1 MIAII
6 HYQMGTV
13 TVLNSSSPRYGR
25 HVMAVVRASCSVEET
40 RKKLRES
47 LRRNYTN
54 GIITRD
60 DYGAGK
66 TLIDAWVGESIALE
80 YIGRIRLRPSPLPWA
95 APSADPAKILEAVC
109 VMQK

>member
-1 MIAII
+1 
-6 HYQMGTV
+6 MGTV

-25 HVMAVVRASCSVEET
+25 HVMAVVRANCSVEET
-40 RKKLRES
+40 RKRLREA
-47 LRRNYTN
+47 LRRNYQT
-54 GIITRD
+54 GTITRD

-80 YIGRIRLRPSPLPWA
+80 YIGRIRLRPYALPWA